1 MYNYPG
7 RLLHYFL
14 CELTCSYRC
23 WVSLLIFVT
32 GNTPFGRPPAF
43 GGFPGQNAPPGAAI
57 PPGMGKYRQDLLQD
71 SAKKV

>member
-7 RLLHYFL
+7 KTTTIFPSRTYQSKSILGVIADL
-14 CELTCSYRC
+14 CE
-23 WVSLLIFVT
+23 

-57 PPGMGKYRQDLLQD
+57 PPGMGKYR
-71 SAKKV
+71 